1 MTATAGPLLARI
13 NAAPLLRPWGV
24 PRSVRQAC
32 CIVCHEHLEFVPQFL
47 AAYPGLDVP
56 LLIVPD
62 LPAGAPRRLNL
73 PGPRGRELPLRGLER
88 LGTTPQ
94 WPKIFLVPEPVML
107 SAVCRLMAVY
117 GGGMVYLDGF
127 REPPFGL
134 RKPLPDFFA
143 RHAAKLEEACA
154 LLADD
159 QSRVTFAARIKAILT
174 GDAGYLPIATHGEYE
189 HPRIRPKAGDIMID
203 GGVSDMVGA
212 QMAFAEAVGPQGQVH
227 GFEPIPWMAEKAAAE
242 LARWPWYTLHT
253 AGLAEK
259 RGQAAFASLRDSSHI
274 CADQW
279 ADGAAGGE
287 GTVRCELVSIDEVVR
302 EEGLPRVDC
311 IKLDVEG
318 AELAALRGAADTIR
332 RFRPRLIICL
342 YHQPEDLFTLPL
354 YVKSLVPDYRLEVAH
369 ASCGFTDTILYAE
382 APRA

>member
-1 MTATAGPLLARI
+1 MTGGGLPLLARI
-13 NAAPLLRPWGV
+13 NGAPLLRPWGV

-32 CIVCHEHLEFVPQFL
+32 CIVCHEHLEFVPQFF
-47 AAYPGLDVP
+47 AAYPGLHIP

-62 LPAGAPRRLNL
+62 LPAGAPRRLSL
-73 PGPRGRELPLRGLER
+73 SGRKEREIPVGAVER

-94 WPKIFLVPEPVML
+94 WPKVFLVPEPVML
-107 SAVCRLMAVY
+107 SAVCRLLAVY

-143 RHAAKLEEACA
+143 RHATQLEQACA
-154 LLADD
+154 LLADEA
-159 QSRVTFAARIKAILT
+159 SRTAYAARVKAILT
-174 GDAGYLPIATHGEYE
+174 GDAGYLPIAAHGEYE

-203 GGVSDMVGA
+203 GGVSDMVDA
-212 QMAFAEAVGPQGQVH
+212 QMAFAEAVGPEGQVH
-227 GFEPIPWMAEKAAAE
+227 GFEPIPWMAEKAAE
-242 LARWPWYTLHT
+242 GLAKWPWYTLHT
-253 AGLAEK
+253 AGLAER
-259 RGQAAFASLRDSSHI
+259 RGEAAFASLRDSSHI
-274 CADQW
+274 CAE
-279 ADGAAGGE
+279 GAPDGE

>member
-1 MTATAGPLLARI
+1 MTATAVPLLARI

-32 CIVCHEHLEFVPQFL
+32 CIVCHEHLELVPQFL
-47 AAYPGLDVP
+47 AAYPGLDIP

-62 LPAGAPRRLNL
+62 LPEGAPRRLGL
-73 PGPRGRELPLRGLER
+73 PGPRGPEIPLRGVER
-88 LGTTPQ
+88 LGTMPQ
-94 WPKIFLVPEPVML
+94 WPKVFLVPDPVML

-117 GGGMVYLDGF
+117 GGGMLYLEGF

-143 RHAAKLEEACA
+143 RHAAKLEEAFA
-154 LLADD
+154 LLADEA
-159 QSRVTFAARIKAILT
+159 SRKTFAARIKAILT
-174 GDAGYLPIATHGEYE
+174 GDAGYLPIAAHGEYE

-212 QMAFAEAVGPQGQVH
+212 QMAFAEAVGSGGAVH
-227 GFEPIPWMAEKAAAE
+227 GFEPIPWMAEKAREE
-242 LARWPWYTLHT
+242 LAKWPWYRLHT

-259 RGQAAFASLRDSSHI
+259 RGEAAFASLRDSSHI
-274 CADQW
+274 CAEGTPD
-279 ADGAAGGE
+279 GE

-302 EEGLPRVDC
+302 EEGLSRVDC

-318 AELAALRGAADTIR
+318 AELAALRGASETIR
-332 RFRPRLIICL
+332 RFRPRLVICL

-354 YVKSLVPDYRLEVAH
+354 HVKSLVPEYRLEVAH

-382 APRA
+382 VPGA

>member
-1 MTATAGPLLARI
+1 MTANALPLLERL
-13 NAAPLLRPWGV
+13 NAAPLLRPWGL
-24 PRSVRQAC
+24 PRSVRAAC
-32 CIVCHEHLEFVPQFL
+32 CIVCHEHLGFVAQFC
-47 AAYPGLDVP
+47 AAYPKLDIP
-56 LLIVPD
+56 LIVVPD
-62 LPAGAPRRLNL
+62 LPEGAPRRLTL
-73 PGPRGRELPLRGLER
+73 PGPRAREIPLRGVER

-94 WPKIFLVPEPVML
+94 WPKVFLVPDPVML
-107 SAVCRLMAVY
+107 AAVCRLMAVY
-117 GGGMVYLDGF
+117 GGGMLYLEGF

-143 RHAAKLEEACA
+143 RHAAQLEQVCGM
-154 LLADD
+154 LADEA
-159 QSRVTFAARIKAILT
+159 SRTTYAARVKAILT
-174 GDAGYLPIATHGEYE
+174 GDAGYLPVTTHGEYE

-212 QMAFAEAVGPQGQVH
+212 QVAFAEAVGPEGRIH
-227 GFEPIPWMAEKAAAE
+227 GFEPIPWMAEKAAGA
-242 LARWPWYTLHT
+242 LAKWPWYTLHT

-274 CADQW
+274 CADQG
-279 ADGAAGGE
+279 ADQGASGE

-302 EEGLPRVDC
+302 EEGLSRVDC

-318 AELAALRGAADTIR
+318 AELDALRGAGETIC

-342 YHQPEDLFTLPL
+342 YHKPEDLVALPL
-354 YVKSLVPDYRLEVAH
+354 FVKSLVPDYRLEVAH

-382 APRA
+382 APAV

>member
-32 CIVCHEHLEFVPQFL
+32 CIVCHEHLEFVPQFF
-47 AAYPGLDVP
+47 AAYPWLDIP

-62 LPAGAPRRLNL
+62 LPEGAPRRLSL
-73 PGPRGRELPLRGLER
+73 PGPHGRELPVRGLER

-117 GGGMVYLDGF
+117 GGGMMYLDGF

-143 RHAAKLEEACA
+143 RHAAELEEASA
-154 LLADD
+154 LLADEA
-159 QSRVTFAARIKAILT
+159 SRETYAARIKAILT
-174 GDAGYLPIATHGEYE
+174 GDAGYLPIAAHGEYE

-212 QMAFAEAVGPQGQVH
+212 QVAFAEAVGPKGAVY
-227 GFEPIPWMAEKAAAE
+227 GFEPIPWMAEKAAE
-242 LARWPWYTLHT
+242 QLGKWPWYRLHT

-259 RGQAAFASLRDSSHI
+259 RGEAVFASLRDSSHI
-274 CADQW
+274 CAE
-279 ADGAAGGE
+279 GAEAGE
-287 GTVRCELVSIDEVVR
+287 GTVRCELVSIDDVVR
-302 EEGLPRVDC
+302 EEGLGRVDC

-318 AELAALRGAADTIR
+318 AELSALRGAAETIR
-332 RFRPRLIICL
+332 RFRPRLVICL
-342 YHQPEDLFTLPL
+342 YHQPEDLYTLPL
-354 YVKSLVPDYRLEVAH
+354 YVKSLVPEYRLEVAH

-382 APRA
+382 APGT